1 MFTVL
6 DSEGSEV
13 IDLGARANIIK
24 RVKETLAD
32 PEPATS
38 GTGQRVPRQLKE
50 LKIPA
55 SVTLVAEPHDHA
67 AILNITASDRPGF
80 LATIAL
86 VLVEVGLE
94 IMSARIT
101 TLGERVEDVFVVVS
115 KKGES
120 LHNGQRCYEIEQ
132 TIRQRLDQAI

>member
-1 MFTVL
+1 M
-6 DSEGSEV
+6 S
-13 IDLGARANIIK
+13 
-24 RVKETLAD
+24 
-32 PEPATS
+32 
-38 GTGQRVPRQLKE
+38 QRVPRQLKE

-55 SVTLVAEPHDHA
+55 SVTLTAETQDHE
-67 AILNITASDRPGF
+67 AILNITASDRPGL

-101 TLGERVEDVFVVVS
+101 TLGERVEDIFVVAS

-120 LHNGQRCYEIEQ
+120 LQNGQKRYEIEQ
-132 TIRQRLDQAI
+132 TIRQRLDQKI

>member
-1 MFTVL
+1 
-6 DSEGSEV
+6 
-13 IDLGARANIIK
+13 
-24 RVKETLAD
+24 
-32 PEPATS
+32 
-38 GTGQRVPRQLKE
+38 
-50 LKIPA
+50 
-55 SVTLVAEPHDHA
+55 
-67 AILNITASDRPGF
+67 